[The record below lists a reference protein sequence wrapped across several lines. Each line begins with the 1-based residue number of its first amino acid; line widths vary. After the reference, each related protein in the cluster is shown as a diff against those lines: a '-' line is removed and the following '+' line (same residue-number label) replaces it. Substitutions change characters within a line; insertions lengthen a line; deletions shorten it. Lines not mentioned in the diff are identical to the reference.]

1 MRGGA
6 RAGAGRKPIETPRKR
21 LVLYVTDEERMKLI
35 ACLEDLR
42 LPEKMAELEEM
53 EEELQEILEAAAT
66 GEMAAPTVATAARIV
81 EVERLNHG
89 MTRGKWECIAGILN
103 AKLQFD
109 AQLEPWAP
117 ETIKKAFQKAR
128 KQAPA

>member
-6 RAGAGRKPIETPRKR
+6 RVGAGRKPIENPRKR
-21 LVLYVTDEERMKLI
+21 LVVYVTDEERLQLL
-35 ACLEDLR
+35 AYLEDLR
-42 LPEKMAELEEM
+42 LPKAM
-53 EEELQEILEAAAT
+53 EDLEAAEEDLQDILAIAA
-66 GEMAAPTVATAARIV
+66 EEAPAPTVATAARIV

-103 AKLQFD
+103 GKLQFD
-109 AQLEPWAP
+109 AQLEPWTA
-117 ETIKKAFQKAR
+117 ESIKKAFQKAR